1 MQAMRRSRPMRQSMK
16 TEAVGRNLSGLS
28 IFYRAA
34 MLITVASIA
43 MAACTSYAP
52 LELPTQSDLATD
64 VATLV
69 VQPVALG
76 PQDWPAHRFDPSN
89 GFDGIEIATLAVANN
104 PALRTARAGLGVNQA
119 QAVAAGL
126 LPDPLLSLSRDFPFS
141 AAPGLTSAFSLGLG
155 FDLSSL
161 LTRPAAE
168 RAAQSELRGARL
180 SLLWQEWQVIGQA
193 RLLFSRALAADGN
206 EALLQAQRSLLNER
220 FEQAR
225 RALARGD
232 MTIDT
237 EAGYRT
243 ALDDIDRQLS
253 ELGRTRDIGLEDL
266 NALLGLRAGT
276 RLKLVDDVTRNA
288 PVDAAAV
295 SAQMRDL
302 PQRRPDL
309 LALKAGYEAQDQR
322 LRQAILAQFPA
333 LNLGLTR
340 ARDTAGLQTRGF
352 TLGLTLPVFN
362 RNRGSIAIESAT
374 RAKLRAEYQARL
386 DAAQTGIERIL
397 LALPAQ
403 SRRLRQV
410 EQGLRFLAPAAE
422 AAQRAF
428 KADAIDVLTYT
439 NLQAALLAKRQEAA
453 ALRQS
458 IAEQNLALQ
467 TLLGGSLPTAPDSPS
482 STTSAAP

>member
-1 MQAMRRSRPMRQSMK
+1 
-16 TEAVGRNLSGLS
+16 
-28 IFYRAA
+28 
-34 MLITVASIA
+34 

-52 LELPTQSDLATD
+52 LELPTQSDLVTD
-64 VATLV
+64 VAALV
-69 VQPVALG
+69 VQPVGLG
-76 PQDWPAHRFDPSN
+76 PQDWPAHPFDPSN
-89 GFDGIEIATLAVANN
+89 GFDSIEIATLAVANN
-104 PALRTARAGLGVNQA
+104 PALRTARTGLGVNQA
-119 QAVAAGL
+119 QALAAGL
-126 LPDPLLSLSRDFPFS
+126 LPEPLLSLSRDFPFS

-168 RAAQSELRGARL
+168 RVAQSELRGARL

-206 EALLQAQRSLLNER
+206 EALLRAQRSLLNAR

-232 MTIDT
+232 MTIDA

-243 ALDDIDRQLS
+243 ALDDVDRQLS
-253 ELGRTRDIGLEDL
+253 ELGRARNTGLEDL

-276 RLKLVDDVTRNA
+276 RLKLVDDATSNA
-288 PVDAAAV
+288 AVDAVAVAARI
-295 SAQMRDL
+295 RDL

-309 LALKAGYEAQDQR
+309 LALKAGYAAQDQR

-333 LNLGLTR
+333 LNLNLTR

-352 TLGLTLPVFN
+352 TVGLTLPVFN
-362 RNRGSIAIESAT
+362 RNRGNIAIESAT
-374 RAKLRAEYQARL
+374 RARLRAEYQTRL

-397 LALPAQ
+397 LALPSQ
-403 SRRLRQV
+403 NDRLKQV
-410 EQGLRFLAPAAE
+410 EEGLRFLGPAAE

-428 KADAIDVLTYT
+428 KADEISVLTYT
-439 NLQAALLAKRQEAA
+439 NLQAALLARQQEAA

-458 IAEQNLALQ
+458 IAEQHLALQ
-467 TLLGGSLPTAPDSPS
+467 TLLGGSLPTVPDSP
-482 STTSAAP
+482 

>member
-1 MQAMRRSRPMRQSMK
+1 MRPTMK
-16 TEAVGRNLSGLS
+16 REAIGRNPSDRF
-28 IFYRAA
+28 IFSRATI
-34 MLITVASIA
+34 LIAVATIS
-43 MAACTSYAP
+43 MVACTSYAP

-64 VATLV
+64 VATLAVPPV
-69 VQPVALG
+69 VLG
-76 PQDWPAHRFDPSN
+76 PQDWPAPRFDPSN
-89 GFDGIEIATLAVANN
+89 GFDSIEIATLAVANN
-104 PALRTARAGLGVNQA
+104 PGLRTARAGLGVNQA
-119 QAVAAGL
+119 QALAAGL
-126 LPDPLLSLSRDFPFS
+126 LPDPQLSLSRDFPFS

-168 RAAQSELRGARL
+168 RAARSELRGARL

-206 EALLQAQRSLLNER
+206 EALLRAQRSLLNAR

-232 MTIDT
+232 MTIDV

-243 ALDDIDRQLS
+243 ALDDVDRQLS

-266 NALLGLRAGT
+266 NTLLGLRAGT
-276 RLKLVDDVTRNA
+276 RLQLVDGATSRA
-288 PVDAAAV
+288 PVNAAAV
-295 SAQMRDL
+295 AARMRNL

-352 TLGLTLPVFN
+352 TVGLTLPVFN
-362 RNRGSIAIESAT
+362 RNRGNIAIESAT

-386 DAAQTGIERIL
+386 DAARTSIERIL

-403 SRRLRQV
+403 SDRLRQV
-410 EQGLRFLAPAAE
+410 EEGLRFLEPAAV
-422 AAQRAF
+422 AAQRSF

-439 NLQAALLAKRQEAA
+439 NLQAAVLAKRQEAA

-467 TLLGGSLPTAPDSPS
+467 TLLGGSLPTASDNPSPA
-482 STTSAAP
+482 TSAAP

>member
-1 MQAMRRSRPMRQSMK
+1 MRQIVNF
-16 TEAVGRNLSGLS
+16 EAVEPNPSGRRT
-28 IFYRAA
+28 FFRAT
-34 MLITVASIA
+34 MLITAASLA

-52 LELPTQSDLATD
+52 LALPTQSDLATD

-76 PQDWPAHRFDPSN
+76 PHDWPAHRFDPSN
-89 GFDGIEIATLAVANN
+89 GFDSIEIATLAVANN
-104 PALRTARAGLGVNQA
+104 PGLRTARAGLGVNQA
-119 QAVAAGL
+119 QALAAGL
-126 LPDPLLSLSRDFPFS
+126 LPDPQLSLSRDFPFS

-168 RAAQSELRGARL
+168 RAARSELRGARL

-193 RLLFSRALAADGN
+193 RLLFSRALAAEGN
-206 EALLQAQRSLLNER
+206 EALLRAQRTLLNAR

-232 MTIDT
+232 MTIDAA
-237 EAGYRT
+237 AGYRT
-243 ALDDIDRQLS
+243 ALDDVDRQLS
-253 ELGRTRDIGLEDL
+253 ELSRTRDIGLEDL

-276 RLKLVDDVTRNA
+276 RLQLVDGATSGA
-288 PVDAAAV
+288 PVNAAAV
-295 SAQMRDL
+295 AARMHDL

-352 TLGLTLPVFN
+352 TVGLTLPVFN
-362 RNRGSIAIESAT
+362 RNRGNIAIESAT

-403 SRRLRQV
+403 SDRLGQV
-410 EQGLRFLAPAAE
+410 EEGLRFLEPAAD

-439 NLQAALLAKRQEAA
+439 NLQAAVLAKRQEAA

-458 IAEQNLALQ
+458 IAEQHLALQ
-467 TLLGGSLPTAPDSPS
+467 TLLGGSLPTASDNPS
-482 STTSAAP
+482 LTTSAAP